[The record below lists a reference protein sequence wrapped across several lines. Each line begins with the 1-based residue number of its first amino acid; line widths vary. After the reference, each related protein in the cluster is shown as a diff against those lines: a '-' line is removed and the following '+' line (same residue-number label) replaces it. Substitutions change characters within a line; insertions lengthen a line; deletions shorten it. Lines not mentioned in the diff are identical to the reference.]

1 MPQATWVSVTLVR
14 SLAEGGQL
22 DEAQTVLASAAA
34 RRSVTLRHTRLDL
47 QSSAHQES
55 SPPVTLAVAIKR
67 RVCRTM
73 DLFASALEG

>member
-1 MPQATWVSVTLVR
+1 
-14 SLAEGGQL
+14 
-22 DEAQTVLASAAA
+22 VLSSAAA

-67 RVCRTM
+67 RVYRTM